1 MPSERQQAAQ
11 GEPEFGQANTLA
23 TKLPSILEGIKR
35 LRSVAPTALLLNRL
49 FQMMEPIDF
58 DFMKGL

>member
-23 TKLPSILEGIKR
+23 TKLPSILEGIK
-35 LRSVAPTALLLNRL
+35 
-49 FQMMEPIDF
+49 
-58 DFMKGL
+58 